1 MIYFAKVELYPTMEK
16 PRHIEMKRFDYYE
29 NMPNT
34 PFDEAIKL
42 FSRVGEVLEV
52 ISQEDM

>member
-1 MIYFAKVELYPTMEK
+1 MIYYAKVEMYPTQEK
-16 PRHIEMKRFDYYE
+16 PRHIELKSFTFCE

-34 PFDEAIKL
+34 PFDEAEKL
-42 FSRVGEVLEV
+42 FSKYGEVLEV